1 MLTLDWKVLPA
12 DIAILRELAMRY
24 REVCDSSRNRE
35 LHRRW
40 YRHDAC
46 AGERPLL
53 LTETDGGIRMVL
65 PELQYRC
72 REPWAQGQEHAFLDA
87 LMHVEVIGDD
97 FPLDP
102 YVTLGWGITCS
113 DYGVPFQ
120 QTDPTTDGMRG
131 AAHIDPVLT
140 DFPRELDKLRP
151 RSFAVDREAMLER
164 QQVLSEVYDGIL
176 SVRPR
181 HNPWWTMGLTGIAI
195 HFIGL
200 EGLMVY
206 MYEEPEGLH
215 QLMAFLRDEQMAL
228 LDWMEREELLLLNNE
243 SDYCGSGSRGYTH
256 RLPQADW
263 TPGQPVRTRDMW
275 TLLESQETVG
285 VGPDLYAEFIF
296 PYENSIAERFG
307 SVYYGCC
314 EPVHTRWEV
323 LKHMAHLQRVSV
335 SPWCDEAFMAEALG
349 KDFVYSRK
357 PNPTLISTEIFDE
370 AAIRDDFRTT
380 LTLTKAHGNTVEII
394 MKDVHTL
401 NGDPTRLTRWVAL
414 GRAVVDEVYG
424 E

>member
-12 DIAILRELAMRY
+12 DVAVLRELAQRY
-24 REVCDSSRNRE
+24 REMCDSPRNRE
-35 LHRRW
+35 LHRLW
-40 YRHDAC
+40 YRHDEG

-53 LTETDGGIRMVL
+53 LTETDGGMRMVL
-65 PELQYRC
+65 PELQLRC
-72 REPWAQGQEHAFLDA
+72 REPWAQGQEQAFLAA
-87 LMHVEVIGDD
+87 LMHVEVIRDD

-102 YVTLGWGITCS
+102 YVTLGWGINMS
-113 DYGVPFQ
+113 DYGVPVHHTQ
-120 QTDPTTDGMRG
+120 PTTDGTRG
-131 AAHIDPVLT
+131 AAHIDAALP
-140 DFPRELDKLRP
+140 DFPRDLDRLRP
-151 RSFAVDREAMLER
+151 RSYSVNREAVQEQR
-164 QQVLSEVYDGIL
+164 QVLCEVYDGIL
-176 SVRPR
+176 EVRLR
-181 HNPWWTMGLTGIAI
+181 HNPWWTLGLTITAINFVGI
-195 HFIGL
+195 
-200 EGLMVY
+200 EGLMLY

-215 QLMAFLRDEQMAL
+215 RLLAFLRDEHMAM
-228 LDWMEREELLLLNNE
+228 LDWMEREDLLLLNNE

-263 TPGQPVRTRDMW
+263 TPDRPVRTRDLW

-323 LKHMAHLQRVSV
+323 LKHLAHLKRVSV
-335 SPWCDEAFMAEALG
+335 SPWCNEAFMAEALG
-349 KDFVYSRK
+349 KEFVYSRK
-357 PNPTLISTEIFDE
+357 PNPTLVSTAFFDE
-370 AAIRDDFRTT
+370 ETIRDDFRAT
-380 LTLTKAHGNTVEII
+380 LTQTKAHGNSVEII

-401 NGDPTRLTRWVAL
+401 HGDSSRLTRWVEI

-424 E
+424 